1 VTRKPQRPAV
11 VCNCAHDVVWRAIR
25 DFLRGELGILKQDSN
40 LPLFSDYSERWLRDH
55 DHHIQPSTKRSYEQL
70 LRLHVT
76 PRFGQM
82 PLKKITRDDVKNLA
96 STISEKGDRSRNI
109 VRWILT
115 ALRAVLSSAMED
127 KLIDNNPASKIGKF
141 NKRERGVNKAQ
152 AMTMGEAEAFLN
164 ACVEICPDYYPLF
177 FTALRSG
184 LRKSELIALQWETFN
199 LGSQTKTGTVS
210 FWCSVI
216 TTWGI

>member
-1 VTRKPQRPAV
+1 M
-11 VCNCAHDVVWRAIR
+11 
-25 DFLRGELGILKQDSN
+25 
-40 LPLFSDYSERWLRDH
+40 
-55 DHHIQPSTKRSYEQL
+55 
-70 LRLHVT
+70 T

-96 STISEKGDRSRNI
+96 STISEKGDRSRNT

-177 FTALRSG
+177 FTALRS
-184 LRKSELIALQWETFN
+184 A
-199 LGSQTKTGTVS
+199 SQERTH
-210 FWCSVI
+210 CASVGRHSI
-216 TTWGI
+216 WGVKRRQEPFHSGAASLLHGAFRHVQDP

>member
-1 VTRKPQRPAV
+1 M
-11 VCNCAHDVVWRAIR
+11 
-25 DFLRGELGILKQDSN
+25 
-40 LPLFSDYSERWLRDH
+40 
-55 DHHIQPSTKRSYEQL
+55 
-70 LRLHVT
+70 T